1 LGTQQIVNHFRFMKR
16 FAVAASALL
25 FVAAMSTQASAQIGA
40 STRAVGAQ
48 SPPSG
53 APADCPPW
61 ICKKAAPK
69 PKAAPAK
76 AAPAKAAPAKAAPAP
91 TLPGPTASIGKSAA
105 PEVKKK
111 KPKKKRGER
120 RFIEGE
126 LANVGSIGLT
136 PWENRFGIVMGAER
150 LGFIYYGLIR
160 PEINYTRDLW
170 KRELSLSFA
179 IPLRLEI
186 LDTRPERPV
195 EVDGKTK
202 TVGRFSKAGQFRKA
216 DWNEVT
222 DYAQIIR
229 YINFGGKEEHFYL
242 DINAFKASSIGHGT
256 VLKRYNPNLDLN
268 RRRVSFELDAFSDYV
283 GFESYLNSIAGPEIL
298 GGLLFVKP
306 LSLIDRK
313 NYMLR
318 SFSIGASFAADID
331 APMRNLLDFDDED
344 DDGRHEREI
353 AIDQETFQPKYLAT
367 EVISYGLSTE
377 IKLVDTPKVDWKT
390 YFDTSFI
397 ETGVPTDDENQPTWE
412 NVPTKAIRS
421 SGMIWGNLLRLNF
434 DRPTP
439 ESEPLHAL
447 RIRTE
452 LRRYDNNYLPS
463 YFDTMYEVQRVQ
475 YLTGASGM
483 DLANGTKLQRV
494 LGRNPTS
501 DPVHGLYFEAS
512 WKMGNYL
519 AMAFAIEVND
529 REDPSAKEGQKSGDN
544 NFFFHMEIPHIGN
557 WQFLATYHRRT
568 AKSLA
573 DMFSAEWRDN
583 DIIILK
589 TRYRLADAI
598 HFNMEA
604 ITPFG
609 IGPDSLFRNTI
620 NLNFNAEF
628 GFSYGDRNK

>member
-1 LGTQQIVNHFRFMKR
+1 MGSKR
-16 FAVAASALL
+16 AA
-25 FVAAMSTQASAQIGA
+25 AQIGA

-48 SPPSG
+48 PASG
-53 APADCPPW
+53 AAQPADCPPW
-61 ICKKAAPK
+61 ICKKPPPKPLPAAPPSTARPATAPASGSAAPAAK
-69 PKAAPAK
+69 TPAPAARAPTAAVTKAAPGQ
-76 AAPAKAAPAKAAPAP
+76 
-91 TLPGPTASIGKSAA
+91 LSKS
-105 PEVKKK
+105 KQKR
-111 KPKKKRGER
+111 KPRGQR

-150 LGFIYYGLIR
+150 LGFVYYGLIR
-160 PEINYTRDLW
+160 PEINYTRQLW
-170 KRELSLSFA
+170 ERELSLSFA
-179 IPLRLEI
+179 VPLRIEI
-186 LDTRPERPV
+186 LDTRPERTI
-195 EVDGKTK
+195 EVAGKPQAA
-202 TVGRFSKAGQFRKA
+202 GRFNNAGKFRKE
-216 DWNEVT
+216 DWNDVP
-222 DYAQIIR
+222 DFAQIIR
-229 YINFGGKEEHFYL
+229 YINYGGKEEHFYL

-268 RRRVSFELDAFSDYV
+268 RRRVSFQLDAFSDYG
-283 GFESYLNSIAGPEIL
+283 GFESYVNSIAGPEVV
-298 GGLLFVKP
+298 GGLVFVKP

-318 SFSIGASFAADID
+318 SFSLGASFAADVD
-331 APMRNLLDFDDED
+331 APLRNKLDFDDED

-353 AIDQETFQPKYLAT
+353 AIDQETFLPKFVST
-367 EVISYGLSTE
+367 EVLAYGLSGE

-390 YFDTSFI
+390 YVDTSFL
-397 ETGVPTDDENQPTWE
+397 ESGVPTDDPDHPVWE
-412 NVPTKAIRS
+412 NVPTKAVRS
-421 SGMIWGNLLRLNF
+421 MGMTWGNLLRLNF
-434 DRPTP
+434 DRATP

-483 DLANGTKLQRV
+483 NLANGTKLQRV
-494 LGRNPTS
+494 LGRDPTS
-501 DPVHGLYFEAS
+501 PAVNGLFFEAS
-512 WKMGNYL
+512 WKMGHYL
-519 AMAFAIEVND
+519 ALAVALEVND
-529 REDPSAKEGQKSGDN
+529 REDPNAVEGQEGGDN
-544 NFFFHMEIPHIGN
+544 NIFIHFEVPHIGN

-568 AKSLA
+568 ALSFGDLFK
-573 DMFSAEWRDN
+573 AEWRDN
-583 DIIILK
+583 DIVILK

-628 GFSYGDRNK
+628 GFSYGDQKK